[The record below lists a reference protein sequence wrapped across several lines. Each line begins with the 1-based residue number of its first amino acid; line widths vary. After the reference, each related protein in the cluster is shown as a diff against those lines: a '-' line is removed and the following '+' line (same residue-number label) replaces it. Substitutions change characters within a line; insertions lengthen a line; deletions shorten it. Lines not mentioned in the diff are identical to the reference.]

1 MRYSKGKA
9 QTTNQIIVLSIA
21 CLTVVV
27 SLLFQLLSGAYSWG
41 QSLQEQMKVYV
52 YLDDSLQASQIDLTI
67 LVLKKRKEIIPAS
80 LVLVDKQTIAKDFLS
95 TTHENFDE
103 LLGDVNPFKNLLVLQ
118 IQPEYRDKVN
128 FQKITTELR
137 NSSGIYDVSYPVNYL
152 ELIIPKIKL
161 ISSAALVFM
170 ALIGLIVYFQISNNT
185 KLHIH
190 ANRTII
196 KSMQLLGST
205 NGFIMKPYLLKSVIL
220 GLFGTLLGYL
230 ITNLFYIYINNQIPE
245 LTVYLFSVSNQLTI
259 FLGTLII
266 AVLFS
271 FLSTLLTLNKYLKIS
286 ASNLY

>member
-9 QTTNQIIVLSIA
+9 QTTNQLIVLSIA

-52 YLDDSLQASQIDLTI
+52 YLDDTLQTSQIDSTI
-67 LVLKKRKEIIPAS
+67 LVLKNRKEIIPSS
-80 LVLVDKQTIAKDFLS
+80 LVLVDKQSIAKDFLA

-118 IQPEYRDKVN
+118 IKPEYRDKVN
-128 FQKITTELR
+128 FEKITTELR

-161 ISSAALVFM
+161 ISSAALIFM

-230 ITNLFYIYINNQIPE
+230 ITNLFYFYINNQIPE
-245 LTVYLFSVSNQLTI
+245 LSVYLFNISNQLTI
-259 FLGTLII
+259 LIGTLII

-271 FLSTLLTLNKYLKIS
+271 FISTLLTLNKYLKIS

>member
-1 MRYSKGKA
+1 
-9 QTTNQIIVLSIA
+9 
-21 CLTVVV
+21 VV

-52 YLDDSLQASQIDLTI
+52 YLDDSLQASQIDSTI
-67 LVLKKRKEIIPAS
+67 LALKKRKEIIPAS

-152 ELIIPKIKL
+152 DLIIPKIKL

>member
-1 MRYSKGKA
+1 MRYSEGKA

-52 YLDDSLQASQIDLTI
+52 YLDDSLQTSQIDSTI
-67 LVLKKRKEIIPAS
+67 LALKKRKEIIPAS

-259 FLGTLII
+259 FLGTLIT

>member
-52 YLDDSLQASQIDLTI
+52 YLDDSLQASQIDSTI

>member
-52 YLDDSLQASQIDLTI
+52 YLDDSLQTSQIDSTI
-67 LVLKKRKEIIPAS
+67 LALKKRKEIIPAS

-259 FLGTLII
+259 FLGTLIT

>member
-9 QTTNQIIVLSIA
+9 QTTNQLIVLSIA

-52 YLDDSLQASQIDLTI
+52 YLDDTLQTSQIDSTI
-67 LVLKKRKEIIPAS
+67 LVLKNRKEIIPS
-80 LVLVDKQTIAKDFLS
+80 SIVLVDKQSIAKDFLA

-118 IQPEYRDKVN
+118 IKPEYRDKVN
-128 FQKITTELR
+128 FEKITTELR

-161 ISSAALVFM
+161 ISSAALIFM

-230 ITNLFYIYINNQIPE
+230 ITNLFYFYINNQIPE
-245 LTVYLFSVSNQLTI
+245 LTVYLFNISNQLTI
-259 FLGTLII
+259 LIGTLII

-271 FLSTLLTLNKYLKIS
+271 FISTLLTLNKYLKIS